1 MTNRR
6 ICGNMKQY
14 NPKKGKDG
22 KSNRTE
28 PDREPGQLETGRG
41 GAANMVPEPECRN
54 VAIPGLRPS
63 QRKERQK
70 HREIATPVC
79 TGSQ

>member
-1 MTNRR
+1 MLR
-6 ICGNMKQY
+6 
-14 NPKKGKDG
+14 
-22 KSNRTE
+22 
-28 PDREPGQLETGRG
+28 TGREE
-41 GAANMVPEPECRN
+41 AANMVPEPECRN

-70 HREIATPVC
+70 HHEIATPGRHLLLKEKALEIATPVC